1 MNDREWSDVARG
13 SSNQFA
19 GFVVG
24 LAVGAGIALLLAPA
38 TGSDTRRRLGET
50 ASRLGKDAR
59 DGMGHAR
66 EKMHDLADD
75 AKSALD
81 SGRKAFQ
88 RVREGAEATATE
100 FGDTAT
106 SSRPNRIV

>member
-1 MNDREWSDVARG
+1 MNDRDWNDVARG

-19 GFVVG
+19 GFIVG
-24 LAVGAGIALLLAPA
+24 LAVGAGLALLMAPA
-38 TGSDTRRRLGET
+38 SGSDTRRRLGET
-50 ASRLGKDAR
+50 ASRLSKDAR
-59 DGMGHAR
+59 EGVGHAR
-66 EKMHDLADD
+66 DKMHDLADD

-88 RVREGAEATATE
+88 RVRDGAETAATE

-106 SSRPNRIV
+106 SSRPNRVV

>member
-19 GFVVG
+19 GFLVG
-24 LAVGAGIALLLAPA
+24 LAVGAGIALLMAPA

-50 ASRLGKDAR
+50 AKRFGKDAQE
-59 DGMGHAR
+59 GLGHAR
-66 EKMHDLADD
+66 DKMHDIADD
-75 AKSALD
+75 AKSVVD

-88 RVREGAEATATE
+88 RVREGTESATE
-100 FGDTAT
+100 FGETT
-106 SSRPNRIV
+106 TGSRPSRV

>member
-19 GFVVG
+19 GFLVG

-38 TGSDTRRRLGET
+38 SGSDTRRRLGET
-50 ASRLGKDAR
+50 ANRLGKDAR
-59 DGMGHAR
+59 DGMGTAR

-75 AKSALD
+75 AKSAID

-88 RVREGAEATATE
+88 RPMGEGVALLNAIQ
-100 FGDTAT
+100 DVYLDQ
-106 SSRPNRIV
+106 RITIA

>member
-19 GFVVG
+19 GFLVG

-38 TGSDTRRRLGET
+38 SGSDTRRRLGET
-50 ASRLGKDAR
+50 ANRLGKDAR
-59 DGMGHAR
+59 DGMGTAR

-75 AKSALD
+75 AKSAID

-88 RVREGAEATATE
+88 RVREGAEATVTE

-106 SSRPNRIV
+106 SSRPNRV

>member
-19 GFVVG
+19 GFLVG
-24 LAVGAGIALLLAPA
+24 LAVGAGLALLMAPA

-50 ASRLGKDAR
+50 ASRLSKDAR
-59 DGMGHAR
+59 EGMGHAR
-66 EKMHDLADD
+66 EKMHDITDD

-88 RVREGAEATATE
+88 RVREGAETTATE

>member
-19 GFVVG
+19 GFLVG
-24 LAVGAGIALLLAPA
+24 LVVGAGIALLMAPA

-50 ASRLGKDAR
+50 AKRLGKDAQE
-59 DGMGHAR
+59 GLGHAR
-66 EKMHDLADD
+66 DKVHDIADE
-75 AKSALD
+75 AKSAID

-88 RVREGAEATATE
+88 RVREGSDTAATE
-100 FGDTAT
+100 FGETT
-106 SSRPNRIV
+106 TGSRPSRV